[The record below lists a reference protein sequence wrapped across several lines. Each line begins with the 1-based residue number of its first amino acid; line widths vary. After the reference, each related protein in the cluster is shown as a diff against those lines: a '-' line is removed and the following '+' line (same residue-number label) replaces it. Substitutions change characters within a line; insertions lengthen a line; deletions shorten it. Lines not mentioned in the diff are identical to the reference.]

1 MLLLIVLLL
10 TLLGS
15 LGLALLLSIWAERI
29 AGTRLLVGFLLGVC
43 AWILGNELPNWA
55 GPETIRLALSLLSS
69 APFTAAIFLHFAVRF
84 AAFTQGQW
92 LLPWSYALAAATSL
106 LALIVLPGRF
116 ELLPDF
122 SWVARPNAL
131 GLVAYLIWGFL
142 ALAGMAILLR
152 QGLRAEGLIRRQA
165 LAVAFASAWGA
176 VCMLGYGMMALGSG
190 LFPWPLLGLPLFPVF
205 LVYAVLRYHVLA
217 ASIWARRGLVWT
229 GLMAAAALVA
239 AAVSGISFLAEINA
253 WLSTMLVASTVVILG
268 GPMRRLAE
276 RLVYPGGDVST
287 EELSRWR
294 HSLARCSDQVAL
306 AHHASSLIS
315 NKLNTPICVQID
327 DKPKITRSDHPALI
341 CKKAEDGSWQTE
353 FTNWDGAPPGPKQLA
368 LLFGNLLA
376 EEAERLIRAEE
387 RSRLEA
393 ETFAQARLVELGSL
407 ATTIAHDI
415 RNPLNAIAMAAATAA
430 PETRQEIREQINRI
444 SRLSQDLMEYSKPW
458 QIDAQNFDLRELVY
472 TEFHIRNG
480 IILGPGLHQPLIIRA
495 DRRRLLQALV
505 NIIDNAL
512 AAPARTKVEV
522 NAEILATGM
531 LRLTVS
537 DDGAGVPA
545 ELKNRLFQP
554 FVSLRPG
561 GTGLG
566 LAIVAKIAQAHGGSA
581 QLLDH
586 PNWSTC
592 FAIDLSGAFEFNEPY
607 AVGVSR

>member
-1 MLLLIVLLL
+1 
-10 TLLGS
+10 
-15 LGLALLLSIWAERI
+15 
-29 AGTRLLVGFLLGVC
+29 VC

-152 QGLRAEGLIRRQA
+152 QGVRAEGLIRRQA

-306 AHHASSLIS
+306 AHHGRLPSPRS
-315 NKLNTPICVQID
+315 T
-327 DKPKITRSDHPALI
+327 TR
-341 CKKAEDGSWQTE
+341 
-353 FTNWDGAPPGPKQLA
+353 
-368 LLFGNLLA
+368 
-376 EEAERLIRAEE
+376 
-387 RSRLEA
+387 
-393 ETFAQARLVELGSL
+393 QARIPPRS
-407 ATTIAHDI
+407 APSST
-415 RNPLNAIAMAAATAA
+415 AATGA
-430 PETRQEIREQINRI
+430 T
-444 SRLSQDLMEYSKPW
+444 SRT
-458 QIDAQNFDLRELVY
+458 A
-472 TEFHIRNG
+472 
-480 IILGPGLHQPLIIRA
+480 
-495 DRRRLLQALV
+495 
-505 NIIDNAL
+505 
-512 AAPARTKVEV
+512 
-522 NAEILATGM
+522 
-531 LRLTVS
+531 
-537 DDGAGVPA
+537 
-545 ELKNRLFQP
+545 
-554 FVSLRPG
+554 
-561 GTGLG
+561 
-566 LAIVAKIAQAHGGSA
+566 
-581 QLLDH
+581 
-586 PNWSTC
+586 
-592 FAIDLSGAFEFNEPY
+592 
-607 AVGVSR
+607 